1 MKRLMSLA
9 TVIILSAF
17 ALAGCAP
24 TATTPQQPT
33 TLPGTGT
40 TTTRTPPPF
49 KMVNKDTVYLHVTK
63 TYDPANFPKAAL
75 DGEPSQIPF
84 FKPTHDEGKV
94 NRDYPAY
101 DAKTFKFLSLV
112 GGTLPSQQYYMFDKA
127 GSSLNLNKAVAKTG
141 YKFANIL
148 DEGHIKILPNL
159 YLGYYDF
166 AWIPLN
172 VMTEYWSGNESMNQ
186 ELWRNG
192 DDYVVV
198 GASYDGGISMLVPPT
213 VTSLKDLSGKTV
225 GIMNPAFNIE
235 SMFNKKLSTVGM
247 ATASAG
253 GDVNI
258 QMASP
263 GFVLNDLM
271 AMKNSGVFAWSIYAT
286 MVQKQQGYH
295 ELVNWKDMGYGTKVP
310 YFVLVARKDIVAKHP
325 DIVQT
330 VVQLN
335 YDATKQSLTVKDYEK
350 PTLAAFTAFKSKY
363 MGYVPAVAP
372 GLYIPDAQAN
382 PVFMKDVVDYMTKC
396 GYFKTPYTYSQLVDD
411 SFYAKVKK

>member
-1 MKRLMSLA
+1 MKRAAVLLLVAM
-9 TVIILSAF
+9 TVFGVS
-17 ALAGCAP
+17 GCAP
-24 TATTPQQPT
+24 KSTPPSGASSEASATTAPAKSFPSF
-33 TLPGTGT
+33 TL
-40 TTTRTPPPF
+40 
-49 KMVNKDTVYLHVTK
+49 NKDLIYKHVTK
-63 TYDPANFPKAAL
+63 TYNPADFAYAPMN
-75 DGEPSQIPF
+75 GEPSPIPF

-101 DAKTFKFLSLV
+101 GPKTFKFLSLV
-112 GGTLPSQQYYMFDKA
+112 GGILPPQQYYMFDQPK
-127 GSSLNLNKAVAKTG
+127 GPLDLNKAVAKTG

-186 ELWRNG
+186 ELWRKGN
-192 DDYVVV
+192 DYQVI
-198 GASYDGGISMLVPPT
+198 GASYDGGVSMLVAPT
-213 VTSLKDLSGKTV
+213 VTSLQDLSGKTV

-235 SMFNKKLSTVGM
+235 AMLNKKLQSVGM

-253 GDVNI
+253 GTVKVE
-258 QMASP
+258 MASP

-271 AMKNSGVFAWSIYAT
+271 SMNNAGVFAWSIYAT
-286 MVQKQQGYH
+286 MVQKQKGYH

-310 YFVLVARKDIVAKHP
+310 YFVLVARKDIIAKHP

-335 YDATKQSLTVKDYEK
+335 YDATKAATKGDYLK
-350 PTLAAFTAFKSKY
+350 PMTAAFEAFKAKY
-363 MGYVPAVAP
+363 MGQVPQVMP
-372 GLYIPDAQAN
+372 GLYLNDAQAN
-382 PVFMKDVVDYMTKC
+382 PLFLHDVIDYMTKC
-396 GYFKTPYTYSQLVDD
+396 GYFKAPYTYADLVND

>member
-1 MKRLMSLA
+1 MKRFVSIAAVVVLA
-9 TVIILSAF
+9 
-17 ALAGCAP
+17 ALTL
-24 TATTPQQPT
+24 TACSPATPVSGPT
-33 TLPGTGT
+33 TMPGTGT
-40 TTTRTPPPF
+40 TTTTPKPAPF
-49 KMVNKDTVYLHVTK
+49 KMVNKDTIFLHVTK
-63 TYDPANFPKAAL
+63 TYDPATFPKTAMT
-75 DGEPSQIPF
+75 GEPSNIPF

-94 NRDYPAY
+94 NRDYPVT

-112 GGTLPSQQYYMFDKA
+112 GGTIPPQEYFMFEKN
-127 GSSLNLNKAVAKTG
+127 GGTLNKAVAKTG
-141 YKFANIL
+141 YKFSSIL

-186 ELWRNG
+186 ELWRDGN
-192 DDYVVV
+192 DYQII

-213 VTSLKDLSGKTV
+213 ITDLKQLSGKTV
-225 GIMNPAFNIE
+225 GIMNPSFNIE
-235 SMFNKKLSTVGM
+235 SMLNKKLGTVGM

-253 GDVNI
+253 GDVSI

-271 AMKNSGVFAWSIYAT
+271 RMNNQGVFAWSIYAAT
-286 MVQKQQGYH
+286 VQKSKGYH
-295 ELVNWKDMGYGTKVP
+295 ELVNWKDMGYGAKVP
-310 YFVLVARKDIVAKHP
+310 YFVLVARKDIIEKHP

-335 YDATKQSLTVKDYEK
+335 YNATKQALANPSSYEK
-350 PTLAAFTAFKSKY
+350 PVLASFTAFKSKY
-363 MGYVPAVAP
+363 MGFVPVVQP
-372 GLYIPDAQAN
+372 GLYVPDAQAN
-382 PVFMKDVVDYMTKC
+382 PVFMHDVVDYMTKC
-396 GYFKTPYTYSQLVDD
+396 GYFKAPYTYSDLVND

>member
-1 MKRLMSLA
+1 MRRQASVVA
-9 TVIILSAF
+9 IIVLSAL
-17 ALAGCAP
+17 ALAGCSPAATSAP
-24 TATTPQQPT
+24 TT
-33 TLPGTGT
+33 GTGT
-40 TTTRTPPPF
+40 GAVATRTPAPF
-49 KMVNKDTVYLHVTK
+49 KMVNKDTMYLHVTK
-63 TYDPANFPKAAL
+63 TYDPANFPKTAMT
-75 DGEPSQIPF
+75 GEPSNIPF
-84 FKPTHDEGKV
+84 FKPTHDEGKI
-94 NRDYPAY
+94 NRDYPVT

-112 GGTLPSQQYYMFDKA
+112 GGTLPPQQYYMFDKA

-141 YKFANIL
+141 YKFSSIL

-159 YLGYYDF
+159 YVGYYDF

-186 ELWRNG
+186 ELWRDGN
-192 DDYVVV
+192 DYVVV

-213 VTSLKDLSGKTV
+213 VTGLKDLSGKTV

-235 SMFNKKLSTVGM
+235 AMFNKKLSTVGL

-271 AMKNSGVFAWSIYAT
+271 AMKNSGVFAWSIYAS
-286 MVQKQQGYH
+286 MVQKQKGYH
-295 ELVNWKDMGYGTKVP
+295 ELVNWKDMGYGSKVP
-310 YFVLVARKDIVAKHP
+310 YFVLVVRKDIVAKHP

-335 YDATKQSLTVKDYEK
+335 YDSTKQALTVKDYEK
-350 PTLAAFTAFKSKY
+350 PVLAAFTAFKSKY
-363 MGYVPAVAP
+363 MGYVPTVAP
-372 GLYIPDAQAN
+372 GLYVPDAQAN
-382 PVFMKDVVDYMTKC
+382 PVFMKDVIDYMTKC
-396 GYFKTPYTYSQLVDD
+396 NYFKTPYTYSDLVND